1 MEFPKLVYDD
11 FYKFLISLGI
21 FLFIVG
27 LGLAVSI
34 ANNLILNYQWI
45 FILLCVLVF
54 GSSIWIIIW
63 AGKKWFENQKHL
75 DKKLKAE
82 TAIAE
87 QTVQQMVRP
96 EKEITGYKT
105 EDKANVALVTYKIAS
120 VLPNTISFNFLKD
133 WKVWFLIENHE
144 RKKYKAY
151 IKIIFISDDY
161 KKEVKVG
168 HYGGINEWKLNA
180 LQGVSAPGL
189 SIPEKI
195 KEKARQG
202 KKIKIRILCKIK
214 DENDKLVEEKLPVE
228 YIYNYENNS
237 WFYEP

>member
-1 MEFPKLVYDD
+1 MEFLKLVYDD

-21 FLFIVG
+21 ILFIIG
-27 LGLAVSI
+27 LGLGVSI

-45 FILLCVLVF
+45 FIVLCVLVF
-54 GSSIWIIIW
+54 GSSICIIIW

-151 IKIIFISDDY
+151 VKIKFISDGY
-161 KKEVKVG
+161 EEELKEG
-168 HYGGINEWKLNA
+168 YYGGTKAWNLNA
-180 LQGVSAPGL
+180 LSRIIAPGL
-189 SIPEKI
+189 GIPEKI
-195 KEKARQG
+195 KQKAKQEKR
-202 KKIKIRILCKIK
+202 IEIRISCTIK
-214 DENDKLVEEKLPVE
+214 DEHDELIEEKLPIGYV
-228 YIYNYENNS
+228 YDYKNNN
-237 WFYEP
+237 WYYEP